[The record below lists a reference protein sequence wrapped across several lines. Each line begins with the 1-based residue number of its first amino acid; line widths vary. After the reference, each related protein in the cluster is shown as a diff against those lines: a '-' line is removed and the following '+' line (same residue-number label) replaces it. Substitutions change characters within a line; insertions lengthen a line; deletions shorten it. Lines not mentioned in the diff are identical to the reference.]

1 MRTYQR
7 FSVCVRRHAFRRP
20 IQKSSVLTS
29 IGHCLAALPA
39 GPSQQKSAISKTIVF
54 AYRFVWVEQKY
65 ECGGPNSSLNFGG
78 QILATSARNAPSCW
92 PFRGAIRVSIRPVL
106 TEELRPPAPGGK
118 ARENAHHSKTKVMHL
133 FKIRSDAVFR
143 SICIVCPFLLLHC
156 VTICPIYQHA
166 SFWHIRATPTLLLFC
181 RTQTNKARL
190 Y

>member
-1 MRTYQR
+1 M
-7 FSVCVRRHAFRRP
+7 
-20 IQKSSVLTS
+20 
-29 IGHCLAALPA
+29 
-39 GPSQQKSAISKTIVF
+39 
-54 AYRFVWVEQKY
+54 
-65 ECGGPNSSLNFGG
+65 
-78 QILATSARNAPSCW
+78 ATSARNAPSCW

-181 RTQTNKARL
+181 RTQTNLYQKSTVLLRLVRVILQLYVCRTSRQSLSQRHSASPSHAARVPCTVRARSVRVPHNIRGR
-190 Y
+190 